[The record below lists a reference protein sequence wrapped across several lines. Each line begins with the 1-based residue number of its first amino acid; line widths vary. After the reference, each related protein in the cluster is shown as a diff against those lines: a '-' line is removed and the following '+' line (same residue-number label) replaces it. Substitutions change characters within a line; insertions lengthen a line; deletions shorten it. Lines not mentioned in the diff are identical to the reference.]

1 MIAAPI
7 QIGEEK
13 YVYVVEVIANLEQ
26 RRLYVHES
34 FLTKKLQEFAWSLT
48 VAAEYTSGRAS
59 HNTC

>member
-1 MIAAPI
+1 MARMVKKEMTGMIAAPI

-34 FLTKKLQEFAWSLT
+34 FLRKKYRFGIS
-48 VAAEYTSGRAS
+48 Y
-59 HNTC
+59 